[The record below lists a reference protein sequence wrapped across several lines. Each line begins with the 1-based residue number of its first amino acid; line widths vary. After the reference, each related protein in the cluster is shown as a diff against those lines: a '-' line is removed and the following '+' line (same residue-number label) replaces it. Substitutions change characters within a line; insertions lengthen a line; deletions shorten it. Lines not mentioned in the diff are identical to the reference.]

1 VQKAA
6 PTDWFTTTRQ
16 ALPEFFRLARRLRPT
31 FHMPDIRGIDHD
43 FLREQHVA
51 ALIWDV
57 DGTLMPHHYKGVAP
71 SLQPTVDRILQ
82 LSEVRHAILS
92 NCGEERLL
100 ELGQLFP
107 RIPVIKVYESELGT
121 VCRTLLSGRDEWRIG
136 SRLIDPPEQRQPVKK
151 PSRKLVDCAMQ
162 VIGCEDRSGVVMV
175 GDQYFTDIAGANLA
189 GIRSIKVD
197 TFDPRSFPFVLR
209 SFQRIESLLY
219 RLFYR

>member
-1 VQKAA
+1 MAA
-6 PTDWFTTTRQ
+6 PTDWITTTRQ
-16 ALPEFFRLARRLRPT
+16 ALPAFFRLARRLRPT
-31 FHMPDIRGIDHD
+31 FHMTDIRGIDHA
-43 FLREQHVA
+43 FVRENGVN

-71 SLQPTVDRILQ
+71 SLQPAMVKILE
-82 LSEVRHAILS
+82 LAEVRHTILS
-92 NCGEERLL
+92 NCGEERLV

-107 RIPVIKVYESELGT
+107 HIPVVKVYETESGT
-121 VCRTLLSGRDEWRIG
+121 VSRVLVDGREEWHG
-136 SRLIDPPEQRQPVKK
+136 ETGLIEPPRERKPVKK
-151 PSRKLVDCAMQ
+151 PSAKLVSCAMQ
-162 VIGCEDRSGVVMV
+162 VIGRQDRSGVVMV

-197 TFDPRSFPFVLR
+197 TFDPRSFPFAVR